1 MRLFGLLQ
9 KVTDVLREIK
19 AIEEAPIKAVMEDLL
34 LLGYLLDFLFETL
47 EFFEVLAF
55 LVLGLDWHFLRISE
69 TLDFRVEGLLGF
81 VGRLAYSVKFF
92 GVYVV

>member
-1 MRLFGLLQ
+1 
-9 KVTDVLREIK
+9 
-19 AIEEAPIKAVMEDLL
+19 MEDLL

-55 LVLGLDWHFLRISE
+55 LVLRLDWHFLRISE

-81 VGRLAYSVKFF
+81 VG
-92 GVYVV
+92 